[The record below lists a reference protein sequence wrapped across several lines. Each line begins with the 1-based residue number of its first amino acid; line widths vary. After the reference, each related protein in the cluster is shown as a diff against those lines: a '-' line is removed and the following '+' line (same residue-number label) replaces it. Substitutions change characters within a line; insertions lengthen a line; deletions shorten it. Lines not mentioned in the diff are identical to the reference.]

1 MIEPALYCIPADDR
15 DTWVQMAMAI
25 KSELGDDGFLLWDA
39 WSQQAANYKASSAK
53 AVWRS
58 VKQGGG
64 ITIRTLYKLA
74 REHGYR
80 GEVDVQPRPISTHDR
95 SRVQAEAALER
106 KRRQDAADKAA
117 DLMKRATH
125 TWHPYLVAKGF
136 PEERGFVVDDLF
148 LVPMRDIETGRIN
161 SVQMIDAHGGKKFLP
176 GGKAKGSVFMLGT
189 GSPTFLCE
197 GYATALSVR
206 AALRSLYSPARV
218 VVCFSAANLKPV
230 SERTGDFVVADNDE
244 SNAGRLW
251 AERTG
256 LPYWMPPEIGDANDF
271 HMRHGLR
278 ALAEALNGLRREA
291 KGSDRCASVS
301 SAAIPGVRSSCKVGS
316 RA

>member
-1 MIEPALYCIPADDR
+1 MIEAALYTIPSDDR
-15 DTWVQMAMAI
+15 DTWVAVGMALKA
-25 KSELGDDGFLLWDA
+25 ELGDAGFDLWNQ
-39 WSQQAANYKASSAK
+39 WSQQAASYKAADAK

-58 VKQGGG
+58 IKERGG

-74 REHGYR
+74 RDNGYR
-80 GEVDVQPRPISTHDR
+80 GDADVQPRSVSPEER
-95 SRVQAEAALER
+95 SRALAEAAIQL
-106 KRRQDAADKAA
+106 KRRQEAAEKAA
-117 DLMKRATH
+117 DLLKQAEH

-136 PEERGFVVDDLF
+136 AEERGFVFDGLF
-148 LVPMRDIETGRIN
+148 LVPMRDIGTGRIN
-161 SVQMIDAHGGKKFLP
+161 SVQMIDAAGGKKFLS

-197 GYATALSVR
+197 GYATGLSVR

-256 LPYWMPPEIGDANDF
+256 LPYWMPPETGTDANDY
-271 HMRHGLR
+271 HRKHGLR
-278 ALAEALNGLRREA
+278 ALAEALNGLRRCRA
-291 KGSDRCASVS
+291 VDKRKTLAASGYRYQG
-301 SAAIPGVRSSCKVGS
+301 AHQ
-316 RA
+316 